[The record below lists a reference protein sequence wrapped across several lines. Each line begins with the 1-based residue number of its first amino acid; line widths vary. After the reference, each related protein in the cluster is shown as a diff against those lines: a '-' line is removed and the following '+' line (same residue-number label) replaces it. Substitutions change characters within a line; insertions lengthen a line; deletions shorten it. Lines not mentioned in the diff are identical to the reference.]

1 MKCIEYAKEYIRQKG
16 FKIIREDEHYISFY
30 YQMNCIYLF
39 DNEEQDDFMVVSLP
53 DFTDITQDNIDQA
66 RLIIEQVNCISKQVK
81 LFIRKDTLWATAEI
95 YFCSQ
100 NDFNFQFKKALHNLI
115 EAKSIYERLEN

>member
-53 DFTDITQDNIDQA
+53 DFTDITQDRSGKTNNRTSKLYIKTGKIIYQERYTVGNCRNI
-66 RLIIEQVNCISKQVK
+66 L
-81 LFIRKDTLWATAEI
+81 LFAE
-95 YFCSQ
+95 
-100 NDFNFQFKKALHNLI
+100 
-115 EAKSIYERLEN
+115 